1 MGVHGKP
8 GQPSDSSRTYAWSVA
23 VAWTMAVTVS
33 LGFSGYQEYRAT
45 RDLARGRARIAL
57 DKDLGYRRWL
67 AEQGGVYAWVTERTQ
82 PSEYLRELPDRDID
96 TPRGRLTLINPAR
109 VCRHVF
115 EREAETSGTR
125 SHITSLQ
132 PIRPA
137 NAPDAWEREA
147 LEACQRGS
155 QEMETLA
162 DLEGRSY
169 FRILRP
175 LLIEEACLKCH
186 AQQGY
191 RVGDVRGGIS
201 VSVPMEPFRKLMLQH
216 VGGNALGHGLLWLL
230 GLCGLGWGARQVR
243 RQAARRHQAEQEL
256 WEREIHLRTMTERQ
270 ARLEAEQLLALTN
283 EKLRL
288 ARQIQQH
295 ILPAASPRLPGF
307 DIAASLQ
314 SADDTS
320 GDFYD
325 YVRLRDGSLGIV
337 IADVCGHGVGPAL
350 LAVETGA
357 YLRALAV
364 ASSDVREIVHR
375 LNEFLCRDMAEG
387 FVTLFF
393 ARIDPRTQALTCCG
407 AGHAGYLIDA
417 AGACLELASTNQ
429 PLGIAS
435 TPAIT
440 CSPPLP
446 IGPGQMLVLFTD
458 GVPEASNAAGE
469 MFGVHRVTELIRA
482 RRGDSAEE
490 IVAALLRA
498 VRDFAHD
505 HPQTDDMTVIV
516 VKVNSLARSC
526 RE

>member
-8 GQPSDSSRTYAWSVA
+8 GQPSDSSRTYAWSLA
-23 VAWTMAVTVS
+23 VAWTIAVALS
-33 LGFSGYQEYRAT
+33 LGFVGYQECRAT

-57 DKDLGYRRWL
+57 EKDLGYRRWL
-67 AEQGGVYAWVTERTQ
+67 AQQGGVYAWATERTQ
-82 PSEYLRELPDRDID
+82 PSEYLRGLPDRDID
-96 TPRGRLTLINPAR
+96 TPRGQLTLINPAR

-115 EREAETSGTR
+115 EMEAATSGTR
-125 SHITSLQ
+125 SHITSLR

-155 QEMETLA
+155 QEVETLA

-186 AQQGY
+186 AQQGC

-201 VSVPMEPFRKLMLQH
+201 VSVPMEPLRNLMLQH

-243 RQAARRHQAEQEL
+243 RQATRRHQAEEEL

-295 ILPAASPRLPGF
+295 ILPATPPRLPGF
-307 DIAASLQ
+307 DIAASLH

-325 YVRLRDGSLGIV
+325 YVSLGDGSLGIV

-350 LAVETGA
+350 LAVETCA

-364 ASSDVREIVHR
+364 ASSDVGEILRR

-393 ARIDPRTQALTCCG
+393 ARIDPRTQALAFCG
-407 AGHAGYLIDA
+407 AGHAGYLFDA
-417 AGACLELASTNQ
+417 AGSCLELASTNL
-429 PLGIAS
+429 PLGITP

-440 CSPPLP
+440 CSPPSQ
-446 IGPGQMLVLFTD
+446 IGPGQILVLFTD
-458 GVPEASNAAGE
+458 GVPEASNAAGQ
-469 MFGVHRVTELIRA
+469 MFGVQQVLELIRA
-482 RRGDSAEE
+482 RRDDSAEE
-490 IVAALLRA
+490 IVSALIQA
-498 VRDFAHD
+498 VRDFASD
-505 HPQTDDMTVIV
+505 KPQTDDITAIILK
-516 VKVNSLARSC
+516 VKSLAS
-526 RE
+526 